1 MIDERNVLLLLTEL
15 RVPQGWEIV
24 LQVTTTKLPISARVH
39 ALLSRMFSDK
49 LTDLFLKGKK
59 RLMKEC
65 SF

>member
-49 LTDLFLKGKK
+49 LTVSL
-59 RLMKEC
+59 
-65 SF
+65 S